1 MQNLAEYKDIEQ
13 KMAYDGTS
21 IDWFLQ
27 KVVNRA
33 NSQDLEFG
41 ITVNVSGQTISG
53 ILVSGK
59 KYFEMIC
66 DIFPEDCPDKNQE
79 NMNDVFADDDN
90 VEELVFADEANIDE
104 LNNDEEQL
112 LPAQYIHLMNAS
124 VHSTNGSVSADS
136 GVLWRGK
143 INSVSGFNFGVIN
156 TG

>member
-1 MQNLAEYKDIEQ
+1 MQNSAEYKDIEQ
-13 KMAYDGTS
+13 KLAYEGSS

-27 KVVNRA
+27 KIVNRA

-66 DIFPEDCPDKNQE
+66 DIFPEACPDKNQE
-79 NMNDVFADDDN
+79 NMNDVFVDDASN
-90 VEELVFADEANIDE
+90 DE
-104 LNNDEEQL
+104 LNIDKENL

-156 TG
+156 SDAA